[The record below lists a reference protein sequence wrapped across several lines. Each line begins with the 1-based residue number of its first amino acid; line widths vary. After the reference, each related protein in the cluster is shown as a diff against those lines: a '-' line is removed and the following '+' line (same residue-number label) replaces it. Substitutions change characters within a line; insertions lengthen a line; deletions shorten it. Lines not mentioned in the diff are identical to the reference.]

1 MYDRRDS
8 AIDITRES
16 KKKTAS
22 AIPAES
28 HMAVCIPA
36 ARKEAI

>member
-1 MYDRRDS
+1 MYDRRGS

-22 AIPAES
+22 TTPAES
-28 HMAVCIPA
+28 PMAVCIPA